1 MQQHPQHIKRPH
13 CSRCLSPLSRCI
25 CSLCPENLTLDFP
38 IIIFQHPDEEH
49 HYLNTVKILKLS
61 FKNIRVI
68 VTEHPKESDLDN
80 SIQWYLLFPDEHAQS
95 LQQAQNN
102 SVLKPF
108 GLIILDG
115 TWKKTKKFI
124 FENMFLQT
132 MPRLSLLHHYE
143 SIYELRKCD
152 RKNFLSTLEAFS
164 YLLIENHQT
173 KLGEELIDRMKHMI
187 QEQKKR
193 FQEPTE

>member
-1 MQQHPQHIKRPH
+1 MNQDPQHIKRPT

-25 CSLCPENLTLDFP
+25 CSLCPENLTIDFP
-38 IIIFQHPDEEH
+38 IIVFQHPDEEH

-80 SIQWYLLFPDEHAQS
+80 SIHWHLLFPGENALS
-95 LQQAQNN
+95 LQQARNIN
-102 SVLKPF
+102 DPKPM

-115 TWKKTKKFI
+115 TWKKTKRFI
-124 FENMFLQT
+124 FENSFLQT
-132 MPRLSLLHHYE
+132 LPRLSLQHHYE

-164 YLLIENHQT
+164 YLLIENQQT
-173 KLGEELIDRMKHMI
+173 ELGEELIDRMKRMI

-193 FQEPTE
+193 FQEP